1 MMAELTAAWKPP
13 RENSS
18 EEATGS
24 PYAIE
29 SRQVVKKFGEL
40 TAVDEMDF
48 TVKRGEV
55 FGLLGPNGAGKS
67 TLMRMI
73 YCRTP
78 LTSGSLLVEGWDVGR
93 DQRKIKALVGVVPQE
108 NNLDPDLNVTD
119 NLKVYARYFRIPAH
133 QAQSLAEDLL
143 AFMSLGDKK
152 DTGVEELSGGMKRRL
167 IVARALMNGPKVLV
181 LDEPTTGLDPHGRHD
196 LWDRLRE
203 LRRRQIT
210 ILLSTHYMEEA
221 QELCDRLI
229 IMDRGKILASGKP
242 KELIRLN
249 VSNFVLEIHEMD
261 GLKPL
266 VSHPEVTPEVHGATH
281 YYFAPS
287 LELLTPLMNQ
297 YPHHQSLIRPSNL
310 EDVFLKL
317 TGRSQLE

>member
-1 MMAELTAAWKPP
+1 MIP
-13 RENSS
+13 S
-18 EEATGS
+18 EEVSAS

-29 SRQVVKKFGEL
+29 GSRVVKKYGNL
-40 TAVDEMDF
+40 IAVDEMDF
-48 TVKRGEV
+48 TVHRGEA

-78 LTSGSLLVEGWDVGR
+78 LTSGRLLVEGWDVGQ

-108 NNLDPDLNVTD
+108 NNLDPDLNVIE
-119 NLKVYARYFRIPAH
+119 NLRVYARYFRIPSD
-133 QAQSLAEDLL
+133 QAQPLAEDLL
-143 AFMSLGDKK
+143 TFVNLGDKK
-152 DTGVEELSGGMKRRL
+152 HTAVESLSGGMKRRL
-167 IVARALMNGPKVLV
+167 IVARALMNRPRVLV
-181 LDEPTTGLDPHGRHD
+181 LDEPTTGLDPHVRHD

-203 LRRRQIT
+203 LRRRKIT

-229 IMDRGKILASGKP
+229 IMDHGRILAAGKP
-242 KELIRLN
+242 HELIQVN
-249 VSNFVLEIHEMD
+249 VSNFALEIHEMD
-261 GLKPL
+261 GQEP
-266 VSHPEVTPEVHGATH
+266 VASHPKINSEIHGATH

-297 YPHHQSLIRPSNL
+297 YPQHQSLLRPANL

-317 TGRSQLE
+317 TGRSRLE